1 MCDTLVAVGDATAD
15 GSVIL
20 AKNSDRQP
28 NEAHVLTQIPRARRH
43 RRMYVYNSPPGARD
57 LRRAAIQAL
66 LDLGLRDG
74 GQRVRR
80 LHRQ

>member
-28 NEAHVLTQIPRARRH
+28 NEAHVLAHFPRASH
-43 RRMYVYNSPPGARD
+43 
-57 LRRAAIQAL
+57 AAG
-66 LDLGLRDG
+66 DT
-74 GQRVRR
+74 V
-80 LHRQ
+80 